1 MTYQFQVIF
10 SIVML
15 NYASKMLLSTYCR
28 SVLILNG
35 NGADVAKH
43 CVPAV
48 PTKRFLIY
56 PARTES
62 KNLCTF
68 SISIISLFNFLVYC
82 RISITFRKMDDSK
95 LPYKFSPDPELM
107 GIKPVV
113 NSPSNKSPIE
123 QNSLQKPLAS
133 YSPTAKSAFQQKNQN
148 RNNKVPSDD
157 TETLSQ
163 LKYNSFIIENDDFPP
178 LGSSNSGNR
187 ARFTRAG
194 LRQL

>member
-1 MTYQFQVIF
+1 MKCQFQVIV

-15 NYASKMLLSTYCR
+15 NYASNVLLSAYCR

-48 PTKRFLIY
+48 PTKRYFIR
-56 PARTES
+56 PAHMEN

-68 SISIISLFNFLVYC
+68 SISIISLFNSPLYS
-82 RISITFRKMDDSK
+82 RISITFRKMDDGK

-107 GIKPVV
+107 GIKPMV
-113 NSPSNKSPIE
+113 NSPLNKSPIE
-123 QNSLQKPLAS
+123 QNSHQKPLAY
-133 YSPTAKSAFQQKNQN
+133 YSPPVKSAFQQKNQN
-148 RNNKVPSDD
+148 RNNKLPSDD
-157 TETLSQ
+157 TETPSR
-163 LKYNSFIIENDDFPP
+163 LKNNSFIIENDDFPP
-178 LGSSNSGNR
+178 LGSSNSGDR

-194 LRQL
+194 SRQL